1 MRLVVGWVLLAVLV
15 GGCGEGGKTEA
26 VQPAD
31 KNKPA
36 GEANH
41 APEVR
46 AQIVVE
52 EVQLKPLAGDLS
64 LPGKVQYSEDRYAKV
79 SSPLVGR
86 VVEVRAKLGDKVAAG
101 QVLLSL
107 ESADLGAAYSDFVKA
122 ESDFQ
127 LSKRNYEL
135 AKDLYESKAMSKKDL
150 VQLENAFLEAQAEF
164 RRTRERLLALR
175 VPAEE
180 LDKPRTERLITSR
193 FDLKSPLAGT
203 VVERNVTVG
212 QMVGAD
218 PTQVLYTIADLNELQ
233 VVAAVYERDLSRVSK
248 GAAAGRERE
257 DVGRDHSNP
266 GRPPVQGACGRQR
279 GATPQGRDGKR
290 VIARIVEFS
299 ISQRLFV
306 LTLGMVLLFGGLY
319 AFHILDVVAYPDPSP
334 PMVEVI
340 TQNPGWSAEEIE
352 RLITIPLETA
362 LNGMPGLTDLRS
374 ISIFG
379 LSDIKAY
386 FDFKTDYYFDRQEVL
401 NRLQLV
407 NLPAGVQP

>member
-1 MRLVVGWVLLAVLV
+1 MRS
-15 GGCGEGGKTEA
+15 
-26 VQPAD
+26 
-31 KNKPA
+31 
-36 GEANH
+36 
-41 APEVR
+41 
-46 AQIVVE
+46 QIVVE
-52 EVQLKPLAGDLS
+52 EVQLKPIAGDLS

-150 VQLENAFLEAQAEF
+150 VQAENDFLKAQAEF

-233 VVAAVYERDLSRVSK
+233 VVAEVYERDLSRVSK
-248 GAAAGRERE
+248 GAA
-257 DVGRDHSNP
+257 VT
-266 GRPPVQGACGRQR
+266 V
-279 GATPQGRDGKR
+279 T
-290 VIARIVEFS
+290 VE
-299 ISQRLFV
+299 
-306 LTLGMVLLFGGLY
+306 
-319 AFHILDVVAYPDPSP
+319 AYPDETFSGTIVYVGDVVDPTTRTIKVRCNVTNRDLKLKPEMFAQVRLKVGSNRP
-334 PMVEVI
+334 VLALPKEAVI
-340 TQNPGWSAEEIE
+340 VVGGQAFVFVQAADGRYVRRPVVTGTMSGDTIQIREGLQSRE
-352 RLITIPLETA
+352 RVVVKGA
-362 LNGMPGLTDLRS
+362 LLLKGEMEKG
-374 ISIFG
+374 
-379 LSDIKAY
+379 
-386 FDFKTDYYFDRQEVL
+386 
-401 NRLQLV
+401 
-407 NLPAGVQP
+407 

>member
-1 MRLVVGWVLLAVLV
+1 MNMRPVIGCVLLAVLV

-46 AQIVVE
+46 PQIVVE

-150 VQLENAFLEAQAEF
+150 VQAENDFLKAQAEF

-233 VVAAVYERDLSRVSK
+233 VVAEVYERDLSRVSK
-248 GAAAGRERE
+248 GVA
-257 DVGRDHSNP
+257 VT
-266 GRPPVQGACGRQR
+266 V
-279 GATPQGRDGKR
+279 T
-290 VIARIVEFS
+290 VE
-299 ISQRLFV
+299 
-306 LTLGMVLLFGGLY
+306 
-319 AFHILDVVAYPDPSP
+319 AYPDETFSGTIVYVGDVVDPTTRTIKVRCNVTNRDLKLKPEMFAQVRLKVGSNRP
-334 PMVEVI
+334 VLALPKEAVI
-340 TQNPGWSAEEIE
+340 VVGGQAFVFVQAADGRYVRRPVVTGTMSGDTIQIREGLQSRE
-352 RLITIPLETA
+352 RVVVKGA
-362 LNGMPGLTDLRS
+362 LLLKGEMEKG
-374 ISIFG
+374 
-379 LSDIKAY
+379 
-386 FDFKTDYYFDRQEVL
+386 
-401 NRLQLV
+401 
-407 NLPAGVQP
+407 

>member
-1 MRLVVGWVLLAVLV
+1 MNMRPVIGCVLLAVLV

-46 AQIVVE
+46 PQIVVE

-150 VQLENAFLEAQAEF
+150 VQAENDFLKAQAEF

-233 VVAAVYERDLSRVSK
+233 VVAEVYERDLSRVSK
-248 GAAAGRERE
+248 GAA
-257 DVGRDHSNP
+257 VT
-266 GRPPVQGACGRQR
+266 V
-279 GATPQGRDGKR
+279 T
-290 VIARIVEFS
+290 VE
-299 ISQRLFV
+299 
-306 LTLGMVLLFGGLY
+306 
-319 AFHILDVVAYPDPSP
+319 AYPDETFSGTIVYVGDVVDPTTRTIKVRCNVTNRDLKLKPEMFAQVRLKVGSNRP
-334 PMVEVI
+334 VLALPKEAVI
-340 TQNPGWSAEEIE
+340 VVGGQAFVFVQAADGRYVRRPVVTGTMSGDTIQIREGLQSRE
-352 RLITIPLETA
+352 RVVVKGA
-362 LNGMPGLTDLRS
+362 LLLKGEMEKG
-374 ISIFG
+374 
-379 LSDIKAY
+379 
-386 FDFKTDYYFDRQEVL
+386 
-401 NRLQLV
+401 
-407 NLPAGVQP
+407 

>member
-1 MRLVVGWVLLAVLV
+1 VNMRPVIGCVLLAVLV

-46 AQIVVE
+46 PQIVVE

-135 AKDLYESKAMSKKDL
+135 AKDLYETKAMSKKDL
-150 VQLENAFLEAQAEF
+150 VQAENDFLKAQAEF

-233 VVAAVYERDLSRVSK
+233 VVAEVYERDLSRVSK
-248 GAAAGRERE
+248 GVA
-257 DVGRDHSNP
+257 VT
-266 GRPPVQGACGRQR
+266 V
-279 GATPQGRDGKR
+279 T
-290 VIARIVEFS
+290 VE
-299 ISQRLFV
+299 
-306 LTLGMVLLFGGLY
+306 
-319 AFHILDVVAYPDPSP
+319 AYPDETFSGTIVYVGDVVDPTTRTIKVRCNVTNRDLKLKPEMFARVRLRVGSSRP
-334 PMVEVI
+334 VLALPKEAVIEVGGQAYVFVQAADGRYVRRPVVTGTMSGDTI
-340 TQNPGWSAEEIE
+340 QIREGLQSGE
-352 RLITIPLETA
+352 RVVVKGA
-362 LNGMPGLTDLRS
+362 LLLKGEMEKG
-374 ISIFG
+374 
-379 LSDIKAY
+379 
-386 FDFKTDYYFDRQEVL
+386 
-401 NRLQLV
+401 
-407 NLPAGVQP
+407 

>member
-1 MRLVVGWVLLAVLV
+1 VSGFVLLLAVLV

-46 AQIVVE
+46 PQIVVE

-135 AKDLYESKAMSKKDL
+135 ANDLYETKAMSKKDL
-150 VQLENAFLEAQAEF
+150 VQAENDFLKAQAEF

-233 VVAAVYERDLSRVSK
+233 VVAEVYERDLSRVSK
-248 GAAAGRERE
+248 GVA
-257 DVGRDHSNP
+257 VT
-266 GRPPVQGACGRQR
+266 V
-279 GATPQGRDGKR
+279 T
-290 VIARIVEFS
+290 VE
-299 ISQRLFV
+299 
-306 LTLGMVLLFGGLY
+306 
-319 AFHILDVVAYPDPSP
+319 AYPDETFSGTIVYVGDVVDPTTRTIKVRCNVTNRDLKLKPEMFARVRLRVGSSRP
-334 PMVEVI
+334 VLALPKEAVIEVGGQAYVFVQAADGRYVRRPVVTGTMSGDTI
-340 TQNPGWSAEEIE
+340 QIREGLQSGE
-352 RLITIPLETA
+352 RVVVKGA
-362 LNGMPGLTDLRS
+362 LLLKGEMEKG
-374 ISIFG
+374 
-379 LSDIKAY
+379 
-386 FDFKTDYYFDRQEVL
+386 
-401 NRLQLV
+401 
-407 NLPAGVQP
+407 

>member
-1 MRLVVGWVLLAVLV
+1 MNMRLVSGFVLLLAVLV
-15 GGCGEGGKTEA
+15 SGCGEGGKTEA

-46 AQIVVE
+46 PQIVVE

-135 AKDLYESKAMSKKDL
+135 ANDLYETKAMSKKDL
-150 VQLENAFLEAQAEF
+150 VQAENDFMKAQAEF
-164 RRTRERLLALR
+164 RRTKERLLALR
-175 VPAEE
+175 VPEEE

-233 VVAAVYERDLSRVSK
+233 VVAEVYERDLSRVSK
-248 GAAAGRERE
+248 GVA
-257 DVGRDHSNP
+257 VT
-266 GRPPVQGACGRQR
+266 V
-279 GATPQGRDGKR
+279 T
-290 VIARIVEFS
+290 VE
-299 ISQRLFV
+299 
-306 LTLGMVLLFGGLY
+306 
-319 AFHILDVVAYPDPSP
+319 AYPDETFSGTIVYVGDVVDPTTRTIKVRCNVTNRDLKLKPEMFAQVRLKVGSNRP
-334 PMVEVI
+334 VLALPKEAVI
-340 TQNPGWSAEEIE
+340 VVGGQAFVFVQAADGRYVRRPVVTGTMSGDTIQIREGLQSRE
-352 RLITIPLETA
+352 RVVVKGA
-362 LNGMPGLTDLRS
+362 LLLKGEMEKG
-374 ISIFG
+374 
-379 LSDIKAY
+379 
-386 FDFKTDYYFDRQEVL
+386 
-401 NRLQLV
+401 
-407 NLPAGVQP
+407 

>member
-1 MRLVVGWVLLAVLV
+1 VNMRPVIGCVLLAVLV

-46 AQIVVE
+46 PQIVVE

-150 VQLENAFLEAQAEF
+150 VQAENDFLKAQAEF

-233 VVAAVYERDLSRVSK
+233 VVAEVYERDLSRVSK
-248 GAAAGRERE
+248 GAA
-257 DVGRDHSNP
+257 VT
-266 GRPPVQGACGRQR
+266 V
-279 GATPQGRDGKR
+279 T
-290 VIARIVEFS
+290 VE
-299 ISQRLFV
+299 
-306 LTLGMVLLFGGLY
+306 
-319 AFHILDVVAYPDPSP
+319 AYPDETFSGTIVYVGDVVDPTTRTIKVRCNVTNRDLKLKPEMFARVRLRVGSSRP
-334 PMVEVI
+334 VLALPKEAVIEVGGQAYVFVQAADGRYVRRPVVTGTMSGDTI
-340 TQNPGWSAEEIE
+340 QIREGLQSGE
-352 RLITIPLETA
+352 RVVVKGA
-362 LNGMPGLTDLRS
+362 LLLKGEMEKG
-374 ISIFG
+374 
-379 LSDIKAY
+379 
-386 FDFKTDYYFDRQEVL
+386 
-401 NRLQLV
+401 
-407 NLPAGVQP
+407 

>member
-1 MRLVVGWVLLAVLV
+1 MNWRLVSGCVLLAVLA

-31 KNKPA
+31 KTKPA

-46 AQIVVE
+46 SQIVVE
-52 EVQLKPLAGDLS
+52 EVQLKPIAGDLS

-135 AKDLYESKAMSKKDL
+135 ANDLYETKAMSKKDL
-150 VQLENAFLEAQAEF
+150 VQAENDFLKAQAEF

-233 VVAAVYERDLSRVSK
+233 VVAEVYERDLSRVSK
-248 GAAAGRERE
+248 GVA
-257 DVGRDHSNP
+257 VT
-266 GRPPVQGACGRQR
+266 V
-279 GATPQGRDGKR
+279 T
-290 VIARIVEFS
+290 VE
-299 ISQRLFV
+299 
-306 LTLGMVLLFGGLY
+306 
-319 AFHILDVVAYPDPSP
+319 AYPDETFSGTIVYVGDVVDPTTRTIKVRCNVTNRDLKLKPEMFAQVRLKVGSNRP
-334 PMVEVI
+334 VLALPKEAVI
-340 TQNPGWSAEEIE
+340 VVGGQAFVFVQAADGRYVRRPVVTGTMSGDTIQIREGLQSRE
-352 RLITIPLETA
+352 RVVVKGA
-362 LNGMPGLTDLRS
+362 LLLKGEMEKG
-374 ISIFG
+374 
-379 LSDIKAY
+379 
-386 FDFKTDYYFDRQEVL
+386 
-401 NRLQLV
+401 
-407 NLPAGVQP
+407 

>member
-1 MRLVVGWVLLAVLV
+1 MNMRLVIGCVLLAVLV

-31 KNKPA
+31 KTKPA

-46 AQIVVE
+46 SQIVVE
-52 EVQLKPLAGDLS
+52 EVQLKPIAGDLS

-135 AKDLYESKAMSKKDL
+135 AKDLYETKAMSKKDL
-150 VQLENAFLEAQAEF
+150 VQAENDFLKAQAEF

-233 VVAAVYERDLSRVSK
+233 VVAEVYERDLSRVSK
-248 GAAAGRERE
+248 GAA
-257 DVGRDHSNP
+257 VT
-266 GRPPVQGACGRQR
+266 V
-279 GATPQGRDGKR
+279 T
-290 VIARIVEFS
+290 VE
-299 ISQRLFV
+299 
-306 LTLGMVLLFGGLY
+306 
-319 AFHILDVVAYPDPSP
+319 AYPDETFSGTIVYVGDVVDPTTRTIKVRCNVTNRDLKLKPEMFAQVRLKVGSNRP
-334 PMVEVI
+334 VLALPKEAVI
-340 TQNPGWSAEEIE
+340 VVGGQAFVFVQAADGRYVRRPVVTGTMSGDTIQIREGLQSRE
-352 RLITIPLETA
+352 RVVVKGA
-362 LNGMPGLTDLRS
+362 LLLKGEMEKG
-374 ISIFG
+374 
-379 LSDIKAY
+379 
-386 FDFKTDYYFDRQEVL
+386 
-401 NRLQLV
+401 
-407 NLPAGVQP
+407 

>member
-1 MRLVVGWVLLAVLV
+1 VNMRLVSGCVLLAVLA

-46 AQIVVE
+46 PQIVVE

-135 AKDLYESKAMSKKDL
+135 ANDLYETKAMSKKDL
-150 VQLENAFLEAQAEF
+150 VQAENDFLKAQAEF

-233 VVAAVYERDLSRVSK
+233 VVAEVYERDLSRVSK
-248 GAAAGRERE
+248 GVA
-257 DVGRDHSNP
+257 VT
-266 GRPPVQGACGRQR
+266 V
-279 GATPQGRDGKR
+279 T
-290 VIARIVEFS
+290 VE
-299 ISQRLFV
+299 
-306 LTLGMVLLFGGLY
+306 
-319 AFHILDVVAYPDPSP
+319 AYPDETFSGTIVYVGDVVDPTTRTIKVRCNVTNRDLKLKPEMFARVRLRVGSSRP
-334 PMVEVI
+334 VLALPKEAVIEVGGQAYVFVQAADGRYVRRPVVTGTMSGDTI
-340 TQNPGWSAEEIE
+340 QIREGLQSGE
-352 RLITIPLETA
+352 RVVVKGA
-362 LNGMPGLTDLRS
+362 LLLKGEMEKG
-374 ISIFG
+374 
-379 LSDIKAY
+379 
-386 FDFKTDYYFDRQEVL
+386 
-401 NRLQLV
+401 
-407 NLPAGVQP
+407 

>member
-1 MRLVVGWVLLAVLV
+1 MNMRLVSGCVLLAVLA

-46 AQIVVE
+46 PQIVVE

-135 AKDLYESKAMSKKDL
+135 ANDLYETKAMSKKDL
-150 VQLENAFLEAQAEF
+150 VQAENDFLKAQAEF

-233 VVAAVYERDLSRVSK
+233 VVAEVYERDLSRVSK
-248 GAAAGRERE
+248 GVA
-257 DVGRDHSNP
+257 VT
-266 GRPPVQGACGRQR
+266 V
-279 GATPQGRDGKR
+279 T
-290 VIARIVEFS
+290 VE
-299 ISQRLFV
+299 
-306 LTLGMVLLFGGLY
+306 
-319 AFHILDVVAYPDPSP
+319 AYPDETFSGMIVYVGDVVDPTTRTIKVRCNVTNRDLKLKPEMFARVRLRVGSSRP
-334 PMVEVI
+334 VLALPKEAVIEVGGQAYVFVQAADGRYVRRPVVTGTMSGDTI
-340 TQNPGWSAEEIE
+340 QIREGLQSGE
-352 RLITIPLETA
+352 RVVVKGA
-362 LNGMPGLTDLRS
+362 LLLKGEMEKG
-374 ISIFG
+374 
-379 LSDIKAY
+379 
-386 FDFKTDYYFDRQEVL
+386 
-401 NRLQLV
+401 
-407 NLPAGVQP
+407 

>member
-1 MRLVVGWVLLAVLV
+1 MRLVSGCVLLAVLV

-46 AQIVVE
+46 PQIVVE

-135 AKDLYESKAMSKKDL
+135 ANDLYETKAMSKKDL
-150 VQLENAFLEAQAEF
+150 VQAENDFLKAQAEF

-233 VVAAVYERDLSRVSK
+233 VVAEVYERDLSRVSK
-248 GAAAGRERE
+248 GVA
-257 DVGRDHSNP
+257 VT
-266 GRPPVQGACGRQR
+266 V
-279 GATPQGRDGKR
+279 T
-290 VIARIVEFS
+290 VE
-299 ISQRLFV
+299 
-306 LTLGMVLLFGGLY
+306 
-319 AFHILDVVAYPDPSP
+319 AYPDETFSGTIVYVGDVVDPTTRTIKVRCNVTNRDLKLKPEMFARVRLRVGSSRP
-334 PMVEVI
+334 VLALPKEAVIEVGGQAYVFVQAADGRYVRRPVVTGTMSGDTI
-340 TQNPGWSAEEIE
+340 QIREGLQSGE
-352 RLITIPLETA
+352 RVVVKGA
-362 LNGMPGLTDLRS
+362 LLLKGEMEKG
-374 ISIFG
+374 
-379 LSDIKAY
+379 
-386 FDFKTDYYFDRQEVL
+386 
-401 NRLQLV
+401 
-407 NLPAGVQP
+407 

>member
-1 MRLVVGWVLLAVLV
+1 MNMRLVSGCVLLAVLV

-31 KNKPA
+31 KTKPA

-46 AQIVVE
+46 SQIVVE
-52 EVQLKPLAGDLS
+52 EVQLKPIAGELS

-135 AKDLYESKAMSKKDL
+135 ANDLYETKAMSKKDL
-150 VQLENAFLEAQAEF
+150 VQAENDFLKAQAEF

-233 VVAAVYERDLSRVSK
+233 VVAEVYERDLSRVSK
-248 GAAAGRERE
+248 GVA
-257 DVGRDHSNP
+257 VT
-266 GRPPVQGACGRQR
+266 V
-279 GATPQGRDGKR
+279 T
-290 VIARIVEFS
+290 VE
-299 ISQRLFV
+299 
-306 LTLGMVLLFGGLY
+306 
-319 AFHILDVVAYPDPSP
+319 AYPDETFSGTIVYVGDVVDPTTRTIKVRCNVTNRDLKLKPEMFARVRLRVGSSRP
-334 PMVEVI
+334 VLALPKEAVIEVGGQAYVFVQAADGRYVRRPVVTGTMSGDTI
-340 TQNPGWSAEEIE
+340 QIREGLQSGE
-352 RLITIPLETA
+352 RVVVKGA
-362 LNGMPGLTDLRS
+362 LLLKGEMEKG
-374 ISIFG
+374 
-379 LSDIKAY
+379 
-386 FDFKTDYYFDRQEVL
+386 
-401 NRLQLV
+401 
-407 NLPAGVQP
+407 